1 MNRLDLKEQRRQA
14 RKRHVRKNVIGTTE
28 RPRLTV
34 FKSNMNLS
42 VQVIDDSKGHTLVSA
57 STLEKDLKSAR
68 CNKEGAAQLG
78 KIVGERLKAA
88 KIKSVVFDR
97 NGYRYHGVIKALA
110 DSTREAGID
119 F

>member
-1 MNRLDLKEQRRQA
+1 MNRLELKDKRRGA
-14 RKRHVRKNVIGTTE
+14 RKAHVRKNVVGTQE
-28 RPRLTV
+28 RPRMTV
-34 FKSNMNLS
+34 FKSNTNLS
-42 VQVIDDSKGHTLVSA
+42 VQIIDDSKGHTLVSA
-57 STLEKDLKSAR
+57 STLEKDLKDIG
-68 CNKEGAAQLG
+68 CNKDGAAKLG

-110 DSTREAGID
+110 DSAREAGIE

>member
-1 MNRLDLKEQRRQA
+1 M
-14 RKRHVRKNVIGTTE
+14 
-28 RPRLTV
+28 TV
-34 FKSNMNLS
+34 YKSNMNLS
-42 VQVIDDSKGHTLVSA
+42 VQIIDDSQGHTLVSA
-57 STLEKDLKSAR
+57 STLEKDLKEIG
-68 CNKEGAAQLG
+68 CNKDGAVKLG